1 MWLLAYKLVRP
12 ILPISSGIATWIIA
26 QFCGAAF
33 EQSIAAAISMALNTI
48 GASFYHYGGA
58 NWMYARKS
66 ERFKFKNP
74 ETIRLLGLVIF
85 SFSIA
90 IAVLWLPKICVLI
103 CLFNTIAIA
112 AYSAKLSSH
121 WTTKNITM
129 AIVCITPIV
138 IGWQAGVTSHPIVG
152 WGIVMAAFAYFARE
166 VIKDVKDILANE
178 GKRVTLPMVLGINH
192 ALQLAGILL
201 FISAIP
207 IIKLLQFTKG
217 PFQITMA
224 AAAILLLIFTGSM
237 LLVKKKAW
245 RCETLIQGSICLLL
259 LALW

>member
-1 MWLLAYKLVRP
+1 MWILAYKLVRP

-26 QFCGAAF
+26 QFCGAPV
-33 EQSIAAAISMALNTI
+33 EQSIAAAVTMALNTI

-66 ERFKFKNP
+66 ERFKFKDP
-74 ETIRLLGLVIF
+74 EIIRLLGLLIF
-85 SFSIA
+85 SLSIA

-103 CLFNTIAIA
+103 CLFNTFAIA

-129 AIVCITPIV
+129 SIVCITPIAL
-138 IGWQAGVTSHPIVG
+138 GWQAGTISHPIVG
-152 WGIVMAAFAYFARE
+152 WGIAMAASAYFARE
-166 VIKDVKDILANE
+166 VVKDVKDILANE
-178 GKRVTLPMVLGINH
+178 GNRVTLPMVLGINH

-201 FISAIP
+201 FISVIP
-207 IIKLLQFTKG
+207 IIKLLQFAES

-224 AAAILLLIFTGSM
+224 GTAVLLLITTGSI
-237 LLVKKKAW
+237 LLIKKKAW
-245 RCETLIQGSICLLL
+245 RSETLIQGAICLML